1 MLALSSPPVAPPSA
15 ARRAIRSV
23 ALSSPRSLGD
33 CSGAAGGLA
42 DDPCQP
48 LLVPNGAADQI
59 QLANARAVAYGC
71 GTAGRSL

>member
-1 MLALSSPPVAPPSA
+1 MLARSAPPVAPPSA
-15 ARRAIRSV
+15 ARRAIRS
-23 ALSSPRSLGD
+23 SSPRSLGD

-59 QLANARAVAYGC
+59 QLANARAVAFGC